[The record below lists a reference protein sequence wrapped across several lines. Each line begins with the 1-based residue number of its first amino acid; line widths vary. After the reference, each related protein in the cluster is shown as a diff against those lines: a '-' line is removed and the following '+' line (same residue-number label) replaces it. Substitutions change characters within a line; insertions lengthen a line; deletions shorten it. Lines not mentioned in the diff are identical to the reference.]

1 MQQYRGNFL
10 NTFHREKQGTENE
23 IVKFSDFFKIEESI
37 FSEFDKKDISVTKL
51 KDGKFFVSNCKDK
64 GFFVEKNSN
73 IDKIPNVSIYY
84 KKLQKNIGK
93 ITDLYG
99 FTNRYFENIIELL
112 SNDSDS
118 KGLGE
123 FTSEFLERSRNNLM
137 VGKINIENLFTIGYE
152 GNGNRILLDLDNRIY
167 IYAHD
172 LATRYYQTI
181 DNVPHNTFLTM
192 PKLLTLN
199 DFLNVF
205 VTEFFK

>member
-1 MQQYRGNFL
+1 MDIIYENFL

-93 ITDLYG
+93 ITD
-99 FTNRYFENIIELL
+99 
-112 SNDSDS
+112 
-118 KGLGE
+118 
-123 FTSEFLERSRNNLM
+123 
-137 VGKINIENLFTIGYE
+137 
-152 GNGNRILLDLDNRIY
+152 
-167 IYAHD
+167 
-172 LATRYYQTI
+172 
-181 DNVPHNTFLTM
+181 
-192 PKLLTLN
+192 
-199 DFLNVF
+199 
-205 VTEFFK
+205 